1 MQSRN
6 KIVFYMNCEDK
17 NGECFTSACKSQGSC
32 DERHIR
38 DLQTLAFVA
47 EALARRTKQDTVL
60 REVLR
65 LLEKRRGMLH
75 CTIML
80 LSPDGKRLVL
90 EAESTGEADGAAS
103 YPRGEG
109 ITGRVL
115 QEGNTIIVPLVS
127 REPRFQFR
135 VHQRRTGNER
145 DVSFICVPI
154 RLGNEVIGTL
164 SADHAVADHG
174 LLSET
179 AQLLEIIASLIANDV
194 RSRRISR
201 IEREALE
208 AQNRRLMS
216 QLQDKYC
223 PANMVGDSSEMQA
236 VFARVQ
242 QVAAAD
248 TTVLIRG
255 ESGTGKELIA
265 AAIHYGSPR
274 SAQPFVKLNCSALS
288 TSLLESEL
296 FGHEKGAFTGALFQ
310 RAGRLE
316 EADGGTLFLDE
327 IGEFS
332 ASIQVKLLRVIQER
346 EYERVGS
353 NKTIRANVRIVAAT
367 NRDLEAAVEEG
378 SFRADFY
385 YRINVFPVVLP
396 ALRDR
401 RSDIMPLANYF
412 IEKYARQ
419 MKREVQRIS
428 TSAINM
434 LMSYHWPGNVR
445 ELENCIEHA
454 VLLCGD
460 GVIHGRHLPPAL
472 QSPVL
477 TEKPVVGTLRHQT
490 SVLERDMLIEA
501 LKRHGG
507 NVAAAGR
514 ELGITGRMV
523 RYKIEKLGVDYERF
537 FKRNRKRKSE

>member
-1 MQSRN
+1 MSDA
-6 KIVFYMNCEDK
+6 VDDK
-17 NGECFTSACKSQGSC
+17 NGEYYIAACQKTGAC

-38 DLQTLAFVA
+38 DLQTLALVA
-47 EALARRTKQDTVL
+47 DKLARRTDQEEML

-65 LLEKRRGMLH
+65 MLEMRRGMLH

-80 LSPDGKRLVL
+80 LSPDGSRLVL
-90 EAESTGEADGAAS
+90 EAESTGVADGKAT

-109 ITGRVL
+109 ITGTVL
-115 QEGNTIIVPLVS
+115 VEGKTIIVPLVS

-135 VHQRRTGNER
+135 VHQRVGGKQR

-154 RLGNEVIGTL
+154 LLDNEVIGTL
-164 SADHAVADHG
+164 SVDHAVTSES

-179 AQLLEIIASLIANDV
+179 AQLLEIISSLIANDV
-194 RSRRISR
+194 RQRRSIR

-208 AQNRRLMS
+208 AENRLLKS
-216 QLQDKYC
+216 QLQERFRPD
-223 PANMVGDSSEMQA
+223 NMVGDSSEMQA

-242 QVAAAD
+242 QVAVAD

-265 AAIHYGSPR
+265 AAIHYGSLR
-274 SAQPFVKLNCSALS
+274 SGKSFVKVNCSALNAA
-288 TSLLESEL
+288 LLESEL
-296 FGHEKGAFTGALFQ
+296 FGHEKGAFTGALYS
-310 RAGRLE
+310 RTGRLE

-332 ASIQVKLLRVIQER
+332 PSLQVKLLRVIQER

-367 NRDLEAAVEEG
+367 NRDLESAVQDG
-378 SFRADFY
+378 SFRADLY

-396 ALRDR
+396 SLRER
-401 RSDIMPLANYF
+401 RSDIMPLVNYF
-412 IEKYARQ
+412 IEKFSNQ
-419 MKREVQRIS
+419 LKREVKRIS

-454 VLLCGD
+454 VLLCTD

-477 TEKPVVGTLRHQT
+477 LEKPVAGTLRHQT

-501 LKRHGG
+501 LKRHNG

-537 FKRNRKRKSE
+537 FKRRRSRQSK

>member
-1 MQSRN
+1 MRAAVDN
-6 KIVFYMNCEDK
+6 KNEALYIA
-17 NGECFTSACKSQGSC
+17 ACHKAGAC

-38 DLQTLAFVA
+38 DLQTLALVA
-47 EALARRTKQDTVL
+47 EKLARRTDQEVML
-60 REVLR
+60 RDVLR
-65 LLEKRRGMLH
+65 LLEQRRGMLH

-80 LSPDGKRLVL
+80 LAPDGKRLIL
-90 EAESTGEADGAAS
+90 EAESSGDADGKAS

-109 ITGRVL
+109 ITGTVL
-115 QEGNTIIVPLVS
+115 AEGKTIIVPLVS

-135 VHQRRTGNER
+135 VHQRSGGKQR

-154 RLGNEVIGTL
+154 QLESEVIGTL
-164 SADHAVADHG
+164 SVDHAVAEEK

-179 AQLLEIIASLIANDV
+179 AQLLEIISSLIANDV
-194 RSRRISR
+194 RQRRIAR

-208 AQNRRLMS
+208 AENRLLKS
-216 QLQDKYC
+216 QLQEKFR

-242 QVAAAD
+242 QVAIAD

-265 AAIHYGSPR
+265 AAIHYGSLR
-274 SAQPFVKLNCSALS
+274 SGKPFVKLNCSALNA
-288 TSLLESEL
+288 SLLESEL
-296 FGHEKGAFTGALFQ
+296 FGHEKGAFTGALYQ

-332 ASIQVKLLRVIQER
+332 PSLQVKLLRVIQER

-353 NKTIRANVRIVAAT
+353 NKTVRANVRIVAAT
-367 NRDLEAAVEEG
+367 NRNLEAAVQDG
-378 SFRADFY
+378 AFREDLY

-396 ALRDR
+396 ALRER
-401 RSDIMPLANYF
+401 RSDIMPLVNCF
-412 IEKYARQ
+412 IEKFGGQ
-419 MKREVQRIS
+419 LHREVKRIS

-454 VLLCGD
+454 VLLCTD

-477 TEKPVVGTLRHQT
+477 TEKPAVGTLRHQT
-490 SVLERDMLIEA
+490 AVLERDMLIES
-501 LKRHGG
+501 LKRHNG

-537 FKRNRKRKSE
+537 FKRRRNKQSE